1 MAPSYAAI
9 SSVSAGLVAE
19 QSSAR
24 KLAKYSEL
32 AISYIFVP
40 IVMESS
46 VPICAEALTFLSELG
61 RRMSVV
67 TTYMRETTF
76 LFQCLSIAIQRFN
89 YILFKSS
96 YIDHKNEP
104 ESFLFE

>member
-19 QSSAR
+19 QPSAR

-32 AISYIFVP
+32 VISHIFVP
-40 IVMESS
+40 IAMESFGA
-46 VPICAEALTFLSELG
+46 ICAEVLTFLSELG
-61 RRMSVV
+61 RRIFVV
-67 TTYMRETTF
+67 TGDMRETTF
-76 LFQCLSIAIQRFN
+76 LCQLLSIAIHHFN
-89 YILFKSS
+89 CIFFKSS
-96 YIDHKNEP
+96 FIDGENVP